1 MHIKTVIDRFEGDVA
16 VLLAG
21 DREDAVRWPKVL
33 LPEGAKEGDILRV
46 SLSVDADA
54 TRQAREEAETLLRQ
68 LLDSQAREE

>member
-1 MHIKTVIDRFEGDVA
+1 MQIKAVIDRFEDGRA

-21 DREDAVRWPKVL
+21 DREEAVRWPKAL

-46 SLSVDADA
+46 SLAVDADA

-68 LLDSQAREE
+68 LLDSQKGKE